1 MTTQEYLEKHIAS
14 ILKLSSAQVD
24 EILNNPAEYAF
35 DVEAEKFYK
44 ISDAQY
50 KTVIKFDDF
59 DAAIC
64 DGWHFDKVL
73 NFGEKPTKIQLRKRI
88 YLSGDSSL

>member
-1 MTTQEYLEKHIAS
+1 MTAQEYLEKHIAS
-14 ILKLSSAQVD
+14 ILKLSPAQME
-24 EILNNPAEYAF
+24 EILKNPSDYAF

-44 ISDAQY
+44 ISEVQY
-50 KTVIKFDDF
+50 KTAIKFDDF
-59 DAAIC
+59 DAAIR

-73 NFGEKPTKIQLRKRI
+73 NFGELPTKIRVRKRI

>member
-14 ILKLSSAQVD
+14 ILKLSSAQTD
-24 EILNNPAEYAF
+24 EILKNPSDYAF

-44 ISDAQY
+44 ISDVQY

-59 DAAIC
+59 DAAIR